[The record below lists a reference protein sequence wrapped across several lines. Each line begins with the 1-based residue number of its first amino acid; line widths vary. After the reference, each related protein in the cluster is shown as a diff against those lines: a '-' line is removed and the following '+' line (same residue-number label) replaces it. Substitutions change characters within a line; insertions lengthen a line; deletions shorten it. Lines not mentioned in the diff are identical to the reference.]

1 MIIKKPKITHKA
13 QYVDWEHMARKNDPI
28 FNEVISNCERQRV
41 KVLMGF
47 RWDWNKEIIAQ
58 FYATMHFGHIGTE
71 RAMIWMTNGQRYSI
85 TFPRFLRCFGIMAG
99 DKDLR
104 QLHDEGELD
113 KNALHL
119 MCPRGELANYGK
131 VKNLY
136 TYYATLNRLL
146 RVSIT
151 PRDGNP
157 SEITKFQKNIMVA
170 LRLGAP
176 EFSVGDFIWQ
186 EIKHL
191 SEDPKKICSYSPYIM
206 YMIEKVANT
215 EFPKNVTHKPLKLNP
230 SKNPRLPSPRA
241 EQASSHEEEIFDEGT
256 TQLLL
261 QSGTQAVTGLTG
273 GEAGNTTGLAGPLL
287 H

>member
-1 MIIKKPKITHKA
+1 
-13 QYVDWEHMARKNDPI
+13 MARKNDPI

-41 KVLMGF
+41 KMLMGF
-47 RWDWNKEIIAQ
+47 RRDWNKEITAQ
-58 FYATMHFGHIGTE
+58 FYATMHFGHIGIE

-104 QLHDEGELD
+104 QLHDEGELN

-119 MCPRGELANYGK
+119 MYPRGELANYGR

-136 TYYATLNRLL
+136 TYYAALNRLL

-157 SEITKFQKNIMVA
+157 SEITKFQKNMMVA
-170 LRLGAP
+170 LRPGAP
-176 EFSVGDFIWQ
+176 KFSVGDFIWQ

-191 SEDPKKICSYSPYIM
+191 SEDPKKICSYSPYII
-206 YMIEKVANT
+206 YMIEKVAKT
-215 EFPKNVTHKPLKLNP
+215 EFPKNVTHKPLKFNP

-241 EQASSHEEEIFDEGT
+241 EQAHGREEGIFEEGS
-256 TQLLL
+256 TQLP
-261 QSGTQAVTGLTG
+261 QKTGLR
-273 GEAGNTTGLAGPLL
+273 PPPV
-287 H
+287 